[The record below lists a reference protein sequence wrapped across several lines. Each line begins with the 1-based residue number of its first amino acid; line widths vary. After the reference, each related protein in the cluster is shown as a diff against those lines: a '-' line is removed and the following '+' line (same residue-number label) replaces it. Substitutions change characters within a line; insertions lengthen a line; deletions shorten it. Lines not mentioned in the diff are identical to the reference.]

1 MARPYRTTGAF
12 IGVALAATVTL
23 ASASAEPPERFSG
36 TLSCSKSA
44 FAPAARREP
53 VTAELKS
60 NVVRYRHTVLDDEGT
75 AGIGVETGEG
85 TIGKDGRLTLNGVW
99 RSHTAGYAYDARYS
113 GTLGPKGGELSGH
126 QAWTIQGRKAERSCT
141 MTLSRAGRGFLR

>member
-1 MARPYRTTGAF
+1 MS
-12 IGVALAATVTL
+12 VALAATVTL
-23 ASASAEPPERFSG
+23 ATASAEPPERFSG
-36 TLSCSKSA
+36 TLSCTKSG

-53 VTAELKS
+53 VTAELTS

-75 AGIGVETGEG
+75 AGMGVETGEG
-85 TIGKDGRLTLNGVW
+85 TIGKDGRLTLNGLW
-99 RSHTAGYAYDARYS
+99 RSHSAGYAYDARYS

-126 QAWTIQGRKAERSCT
+126 QVWTIEGRKAERGCT

>member
-1 MARPYRTTGAF
+1 VPRPCKTTGAF
-12 IGVALAATVTL
+12 ISVALAATVTL
-23 ASASAEPPERFSG
+23 ASTSAEPLERLSG

-60 NVVRYRHTVLDDEGT
+60 NLVRYRHTVLDDEGT
-75 AGIGVETGEG
+75 AGMGVETGEG
-85 TIGKDGRLTLNGVW
+85 TIGKDGRLTLNGIW
-99 RSHTAGYAYDARYS
+99 RSHSAGYAYDARYS
-113 GTLGPKGGELSGH
+113 GTLGPKGGEFSGH
-126 QAWTIQGRKAERSCT
+126 QVWTIQGRKAERSCT